1 MLYGVR
7 RLIVVA
13 AVVTLFAAAPFATG
27 QSARADSV
35 TAMVDPIANLAPGQA
50 VTLLGTVDRIT
61 DDDEFLLR
69 DATGAVPVYVGPNPI
84 PAAVGDRVTVIGVV
98 DDDGPIEIYAT
109 TIVLADGTEVALS
122 NRY

>member
-1 MLYGVR
+1 MR

-13 AVVTLFAAAPFATG
+13 AAVALFAAAPFTTG

-35 TAMVDPIANLAPGQA
+35 TATVDPIADLAQGQI

-69 DATGAVPVYVGPNPI
+69 DATGAVAVYVGPNPI

>member
-1 MLYGVR
+1 MR

-13 AVVTLFAAAPFATG
+13 EAVAIFAAAPFTTG

-50 VTLLGTVDRIT
+50 VTRLGTVDRIT

-69 DATGAVPVYVGPNPI
+69 DATGAVAVYVGPNPI
-84 PAAVGDRVTVIGVV
+84 PAAVGDRVTVIGVA
-98 DDDGPIEIYAT
+98 DDDRPIEIYAT